1 MFDLQQAQRFIE
13 LLHGDADS
21 PKCWQTFHDSKTT
34 VDALKQPNTFHA
46 PLSACEEYFNGV
58 TNHNYGIYVTL
69 NKTDGKGRSEENII
83 GYNAIFADIDNMSLP
98 NFPIEPHFIT
108 QRDSLHSHAYWLV
121 NGVVTGD
128 QFKRIQKQVAMYL
141 GSDEQ
146 VIDPCRV
153 VRLAGST
160 NMKNPAAPAMYNI
173 VSESGRT
180 EPYVADEITTA
191 FPLTGEKL
199 TKLDKW
205 TNSRSSL
212 DTGDG
217 FNDEPRYRTEFIQWC
232 ERATPA
238 VDGNNGSETLY
249 KTAGMGADLGIPLSE
264 CQELMWE
271 HYDPRCIPT
280 WASTG
285 EQRDFFAVIGRAYK
299 YGNNEIG
306 CRTTTAIF
314 TALNETDPII
324 EPPCGWEENKKLGKA
339 KKETPSIPYVPSEEC
354 NKTSDITGAYPIL
367 SGMMLA
373 SKVAEGVNSKM
384 SVWDLARLFVAQ
396 KYPHCGLLR
405 CEKILYCF
413 DGKIWS
419 IKHDDTLLSE
429 VTWHF
434 QSMAL
439 PPSKIGNIVKT
450 IESIVHYDKLQRN
463 TWLNVENIR
472 DNDNTIAF
480 NNGLV
485 DLKPCGTQAQLMSH
499 SANYFSLNQLNYDY
513 KPDAKCP
520 EWLKFLGS
528 VFKDPEQIALLQE
541 YMGYI
546 LTSHNKYQKF
556 LILIGKSRAGK
567 GVITDVMTKMVGEHN
582 IVAPNLESITE
593 SSTLAAMSNALLYL
607 IPEVGEIHP
616 SKKGGV
622 VGNTKSIT
630 GGDSLSYHL
639 MYKGNI
645 SNKKW
650 GKMVWSTNNMPS
662 LVDQS
667 GALANRVL
675 ALTFTESFVGR
686 EDRGLGDRLDK
697 ETAGILNWAI
707 DGLRRL
713 NTNNKFTEP
722 QASKEMVDDMKRDMF
737 PLADFCEEACIVEN
751 SAFISSKDLYKGYL
765 YFCNSNGIKKPMSQN
780 YFGKILKASYLNVN
794 QVRDSN
800 GRGWKGIKL
809 NDLVSAGVKPTG
821 NNVANFPVVENT
833 NITGRSS

>member
-34 VDALKQPNTFHA
+34 SDALKQPNTFHA
-46 PLSACEEYFNGV
+46 PLAACEEYFNGV
-58 TNHNYGIYVTL
+58 SAHNYGIYVTL
-69 NKTDGKGRSEENII
+69 NKTDGLGRSEENII

-98 NFPIEPHFIT
+98 DFPIEPHFIT

-153 VRLAGST
+153 VRVAGST

-173 VSESGRT
+173 VSESDRT
-180 EPYVADEITTA
+180 EPLTPDEITTA

-199 TKLDKW
+199 ATLDKW
-205 TNSRSSL
+205 SNSRSSL

-264 CQELMWE
+264 CQELMWK

-285 EQRDFFAVIGRAYK
+285 EQRDFFAVVARAYK

-314 TALNETDPII
+314 TALNETNPII

-339 KKETPSIPYVPSEEC
+339 KKETPTIDYVPVEEL
-354 NKTSDITGAYPIL
+354 TSADNLTGVYPTL
-367 SGMMLA
+367 SGATLA
-373 SKVAEGVNSKM
+373 MEVAKGINNKR
-384 SVWDLARLFVAQ
+384 SVWDLSRLFVAQ
-396 KYPHCGLLR
+396 RYPECSLLR
-405 CEKILYCF
+405 CDKVFYAFNGKVWEEK
-413 DGKIWS
+413 K
-419 IKHDDTLLSE
+419 DDTITSE
-429 VTWHF
+429 VAWHYS
-434 QSMAL
+434 SMAL
-439 PPSKIGNIVKT
+439 PPAKVNNIVKT
-450 IESIVHYDKLQRN
+450 IETIVHYAKLERK
-463 TWLNVENIR
+463 TWLKGKHDEDHTVV
-472 DNDNTIAF
+472 F
-480 NNGLV
+480 KNGIV
-485 DLKPCGTQAQLMSH
+485 DLKSDGTGNKLIPH
-499 SANYFSLNQLNYDY
+499 TPDYFNMNQLTYDY
-513 KPDAKCP
+513 DPLAKCV
-520 EWLKFLGS
+520 EWLKFLDT
-528 VFKDPEQIALLQE
+528 VFKDPEQIKLLQE

-546 LTSHNKYQKF
+546 LTSHCRFQKF

-567 GVITDVMTKMVGEHN
+567 GVITDVMTQMLGEHN
-582 IVAPNLESITE
+582 ISAPNLESIGE
-593 SSTLAAMSNALLYL
+593 SSTLASMANKQLYL
-607 IPEVGEIHP
+607 VPEVGDIHQ
-616 SKKGGV
+616 SKKGTV
-622 VGNTKSIT
+622 VGITKSVT
-630 GGDSLSYHL
+630 GGDSVDYHL
-639 MYKGNI
+639 MYKGTI

-675 ALTFTESFVGR
+675 ALTFTESFAGR
-686 EDRGLGDRLDK
+686 EDRSLGSRLSK
-697 ETAGILNWAI
+697 EIAGILNWAI
-707 DGLRRL
+707 DGLKRL
-713 NTNNKFTEP
+713 NANQRFTEP
-722 QASKEMVDDMKRDMF
+722 RASTEMVEDMKRDMF

-751 SAFISSKDLYKGYL
+751 SAFISSKDLYQGYL
-765 YFCNSNGIKKPMSQN
+765 YFCNSNGIKKPMTQN
-780 YFGKILKASYLNVN
+780 YFGKILKASYLSVN

-809 NDLVSAGVKPTG
+809 NDLISAGVKPTG